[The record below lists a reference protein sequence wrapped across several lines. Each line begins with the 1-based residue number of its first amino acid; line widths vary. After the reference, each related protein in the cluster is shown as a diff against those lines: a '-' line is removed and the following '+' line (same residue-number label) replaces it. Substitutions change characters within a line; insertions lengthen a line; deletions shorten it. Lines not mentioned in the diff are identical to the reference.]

1 MKIIIPMAGTG
12 NRFVEAGYEDPK
24 PLIKVNGKRI
34 IEYILE
40 MFEEE
45 DVVFICNETHL
56 NNTKMYDVLKKLKP
70 KSTIISMKNHKLGP
84 VYTVKKAY
92 DYILDDEEVIISYC
106 DNPYVWD
113 RADFNTYV
121 KENELDGCILSHT
134 GFHPHTLAQTS
145 SIKKRVHP
153 FAPRGS
159 KPFDFFLQ
167 EEEVGKNPTANIQN
181 NGHIPIT
188 QLKGNRSFE
197 TLITG
202 SGFKLISCSYEIQV
216 GGTSKI
222 SSRLLSA
229 SYFYPFSQ
237 YQLGVLRENETVVLN
252 LNKPQ
257 ELPQGLGDLGYA
269 LVPEN
274 TSRLVKDN
282 LEFFLEKAGLLD
294 KTTTTFVD
302 NRTERGGGKLMFAG
316 GIGQGSDLG
325 SVPSINNSEDEE
337 EIGEGTDDADSPS
350 NNPGGGSANPT
361 PGGGG
366 SILY

>member
-1 MKIIIPMAGTG
+1 MAIQDDFGLNATG
-12 NRFVEAGYEDPK
+12 SLSSFYDEIVFWEIYKKTNRFFVTFEKGRFGILNK
-24 PLIKVNGKRI
+24 KRESI
-34 IEYILE
+34 GT
-40 MFEEE
+40 M
-45 DVVFICNETHL
+45 
-56 NNTKMYDVLKKLKP
+56 
-70 KSTIISMKNHKLGP
+70 
-84 VYTVKKAY
+84 
-92 DYILDDEEVIISYC
+92 
-106 DNPYVWD
+106 
-113 RADFNTYV
+113 
-121 KENELDGCILSHT
+121 ELDY
-134 GFHPHTLAQTS
+134 PHTLAQTS

-167 EEEVGKNPTANIQN
+167 EEEVGKNPTADIQN

-188 QLKGNRSFE
+188 QLKGDKSFE

-202 SGFKLISCSYEIQV
+202 SGFKLVSCSYEVHV
-216 GGTSKI
+216 GGTSFK

-229 SYFYPFSQ
+229 SYFYPFTQ
-237 YQLGVLRENETVVLN
+237 YQLGVLRESETLILN

-257 ELPQGLGDLGYA
+257 ELPQGLGELGYA

-337 EIGEGTDDADSPS
+337 EIGEGTDDADLPS

>member
-1 MKIIIPMAGTG
+1 MAIQDDFGLNATG
-12 NRFVEAGYEDPK
+12 SLSSFYDEIVFWEIYKKTNRFFVTFEKGRFGILNK
-24 PLIKVNGKRI
+24 KRESI
-34 IEYILE
+34 GT
-40 MFEEE
+40 M
-45 DVVFICNETHL
+45 
-56 NNTKMYDVLKKLKP
+56 
-70 KSTIISMKNHKLGP
+70 
-84 VYTVKKAY
+84 
-92 DYILDDEEVIISYC
+92 
-106 DNPYVWD
+106 
-113 RADFNTYV
+113 
-121 KENELDGCILSHT
+121 ELDY
-134 GFHPHTLAQTS
+134 PHTLAQTS

>member
-1 MKIIIPMAGTG
+1 MAIQDDFGLNATG
-12 NRFVEAGYEDPK
+12 SLSSFYDEIVFWEMYKNTNRFFVTFEKGRYGIINK
-24 PLIKVNGKRI
+24 KRESI
-34 IEYILE
+34 GT
-40 MFEEE
+40 M
-45 DVVFICNETHL
+45 
-56 NNTKMYDVLKKLKP
+56 
-70 KSTIISMKNHKLGP
+70 
-84 VYTVKKAY
+84 
-92 DYILDDEEVIISYC
+92 
-106 DNPYVWD
+106 
-113 RADFNTYV
+113 
-121 KENELDGCILSHT
+121 ELDY
-134 GFHPHTLAQTS
+134 PHTLAQTS